1 MTQLP
6 HPKGGY
12 NELWRT
18 SAYDTL
24 ETLAM
29 LFENPRTHTGKGY
42 RDKTNAVRGCAGCGL
57 QKKRKEY
64 SYNQWRKGEGMK
76 GSICLDCVSAK
87 KSRSGGGGGGGS
99 SSNAEE
105 GNNESSNNHDDVEES
120 FPSLTADALQVHNK
134 KNNQVSKKVERGEM
148 ERRQFNCPLC
158 PKEGRGKNVFFKKVP
173 KVKPIVKCP
182 KVSIMYV
189 ILPWVCPLACLY
201 ISLPMFRLFSLINCM
216 ILMLKV

>member
-1 MTQLP
+1 MCIYNHIIIQDYGYHERRAEASSTLFFQETAPDNVHCPIKINIFYTTRGVMTQLP

-76 GSICLDCVSAK
+76 GK
-87 KSRSGGGGGGGS
+87 WGGEWGG
-99 SSNAEE
+99 
-105 GNNESSNNHDDVEES
+105 
-120 FPSLTADALQVHNK
+120 K
-134 KNNQVSKKVERGEM
+134 
-148 ERRQFNCPLC
+148 
-158 PKEGRGKNVFFKKVP
+158 
-173 KVKPIVKCP
+173 
-182 KVSIMYV
+182 
-189 ILPWVCPLACLY
+189 
-201 ISLPMFRLFSLINCM
+201 
-216 ILMLKV
+216 ML